1 VCSCGIRGGGDRP
14 RWVLLSLSLSPPFF
28 LYPETTTP
36 TTKKKEHEI
45 IIIKFEYISIQM
57 KMEKRPAPVARVLEK
72 SGGSDQRESF
82 NRLCPAALHVTTARN
97 GCNLAGKEDEI
108 G

>member
-1 VCSCGIRGGGDRP
+1 LGSS
-14 RWVLLSLSLSPPFF
+14 LSLSLSLSFSIP
-28 LYPETTTP
+28 
-36 TTKKKEHEI
+36 KQQQQKKEHEI

-82 NRLCPAALHVTTARN
+82 NRLCPAALDVTTARN

>member
-14 RWVLLSLSLSPPFF
+14 RWVLLSLSPFLS
-28 LYPETTTP
+28 LSRNNNNNN
-36 TTKKKEHEI
+36 KKKEHEI